1 MRSRWGILA
10 ILFLVRLTMAFQFQ
24 SVAAV
29 APLLQTQF
37 GVGLADIGLLIG
49 LYFTPGV
56 VLALPGGAIGARV
69 GDKPTALAALALML
83 IGSLMMA
90 LADGWS
96 LQVAGRLV
104 AGIGGVL
111 LSVQLTK
118 MTTDWFAG
126 KEIATAMGIVINS
139 WPTGIALSL
148 VMLPIIG
155 TAGGVEAVFLAVCAV
170 VVVGIVLML
179 FYRPPP
185 VSGPVAAVTG
195 GLDTQTVSA
204 VMVAGMIWG
213 LFNVGF
219 AMILSFGP
227 TLLVERG
234 WTVAAAGS
242 VISVALWISAFSVP
256 LGGYLA
262 DRTQRPLTLL
272 VAGSFA
278 LAILLA
284 LLTRS
289 SAVVL
294 IVVALGIVS
303 GQPAGPIMSLPAR
316 VLAPQN
322 RAIGM
327 GIFLTV
333 FYAAMMLG
341 PVVAGRLASW
351 TGSAAAALDLGA
363 AVVLVCP
370 LLLWLFERIAA
381 RKPQPAQA

>member
-1 MRSRWGILA
+1 VRNRWGILA

-24 SVAAV
+24 SVAAI
-29 APLLQTQF
+29 APLLENAF

-49 LYFTPGV
+49 LYFTPGIAI
-56 VLALPGGAIGARV
+56 ALPGGAIGARF
-69 GDKPTALAALALML
+69 GDKATALAALV
-83 IGSLMMA
+83 LMMTGSVMMA
-90 LADGWS
+90 VADGWS
-96 LQVAGRLV
+96 LQIAGRLV
-104 AGIGGVL
+104 AGMGGVL

-148 VMLPIIG
+148 LTLPAIG
-155 TAGGVEAVFLAVCAV
+155 TMGGPRAVFLAVCAV
-170 VVVGIVLML
+170 VALGIVLML
-179 FYRPPP
+179 LYQPPP
-185 VSGPVAAVTG
+185 VTTAGAAKSAHPDKRTAA
-195 GLDTQTVSA
+195 A
-204 VMVAGMIWG
+204 VMVAGAIWG

-227 TLLVERG
+227 SLLVERG

-242 VISVALWISAFSVP
+242 AISLALWISAVSVP
-256 LGGYLA
+256 IGGMLA
-262 DRTQRPLTLL
+262 DRTGRPLTLL
-272 VAGSFA
+272 IGGSIA
-278 LAILLA
+278 LALLLM

-289 SAVVL
+289 GAVIPI
-294 IVVALGIVS
+294 IVCIGLVS

-316 VLAPQN
+316 VLAPQT

-327 GIFLTV
+327 GLFLTI

-341 PVVAGRLASW
+341 PVIAGRLAGW

-363 AVVLVCP
+363 AAVLACP
-370 LLLWLFERIAA
+370 LLVWLFQRVAA
-381 RKPQPAQA
+381 GRPQPA

>member
-29 APLLQTQF
+29 APLLQSTF

-56 VLALPGGAIGARV
+56 VLALPGGAIGARF
-69 GDKPTALAALALML
+69 GDKPTALAALALMM

-90 LADGWS
+90 LADAWS
-96 LQVAGRLV
+96 LQVAGRLL
-104 AGIGGVL
+104 AGVGGVL

-148 VMLPIIG
+148 VTLPIIG
-155 TAGGVEAVFLAVCAV
+155 TAGGTGAVFFAVCAV
-170 VVVGIVLML
+170 VAVGIVLLL
-179 FYRPPP
+179 FYQPPP
-185 VSGPVAAVTG
+185 VSVSAAAVSG
-195 GLDTQTVSA
+195 GLDRHTVSA

-278 LAILLA
+278 LAFLLA

-289 SAVVL
+289 SSVVL

-316 VLAPQN
+316 VLAPQT

-351 TGSAAAALDLGA
+351 TGSASAALDLGA

-381 RKPQPAQA
+381 RRPQPA